1 MTVQVRGRGDGNTW
15 GLQLLME
22 RRVEQFDG
30 GGAQIAMMMMMNAR
44 LGDKIKYYNFFD
56 QIP

>member
-30 GGAQIAMMMMMNAR
+30 GGGTNCN
-44 LGDKIKYYNFFD
+44 DD
-56 QIP
+56 DDEC

>member
-1 MTVQVRGRGDGNTW
+1 M
-15 GLQLLME
+15 
-22 RRVEQFDG
+22 G